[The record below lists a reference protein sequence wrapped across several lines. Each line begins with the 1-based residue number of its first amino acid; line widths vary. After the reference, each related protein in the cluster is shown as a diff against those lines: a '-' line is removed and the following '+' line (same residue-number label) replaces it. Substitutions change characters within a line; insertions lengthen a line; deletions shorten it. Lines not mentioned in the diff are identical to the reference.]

1 MTINSDGETLHL
13 AACGVNR
20 IIPVCL
26 GNFGPVLAG
35 NHIVCIDDANTFIEP
50 ESYSRT
56 FGLAYR
62 TLLPLIGKR
71 ASRVATVPDAV
82 CSFASV
88 ATLSWC
94 PCTTEFARWTALLS
108 GLISGTD
115 YSGYGRPILCC

>member
-1 MTINSDGETLHL
+1 MKVSSTPTWVPSLPMGADPPTSIARPAASFWQWGSANELFLAMTINSDGETLPL

-26 GNFGPVLAG
+26 GNFGPVVAG

-56 FGLAYR
+56 SGLAYR

-82 CSFASV
+82 
-88 ATLSWC
+88 
-94 PCTTEFARWTALLS
+94 
-108 GLISGTD
+108 
-115 YSGYGRPILCC
+115 